1 MPRKYR
7 EKSLVHY
14 AVGGDGQDIQLD
26 TFQQETGPAATAAT
40 EEKYGALDDVSLDS
54 ENVDVIN

>member
-14 AVGGDGQDIQLD
+14 AVGDGPEIQLD
-26 TFQQETGPAATAAT
+26 TLQQETGPSATAAS